1 VNTDYYAVLDL
12 WPSSSIEEIKKKYF
26 KLAKLYH
33 PDVAGDTDENRQKF
47 KKINEAF
54 TTLSDPEK
62 RREYDEILRR
72 STRNSDDSSAMRE
85 ENRRSASLAYQQ
97 ARSAMKEKR
106 FNKASILLKS
116 AVKYDEN
123 NPEYNSWYGYC
134 LAMNNSNL
142 HQARDACKKA
152 VQMEFYNPVYHANLG
167 FVYFK
172 AGLKNLAVKHFS
184 EALKW
189 DRDNPLANRYMN
201 KMENDN
207 YIAEGPID
215 KLVTAVKSI
224 FS

>member
-1 VNTDYYAVLDL
+1 MDTDYYAVLDL

-54 TTLSDPEK
+54 TILSDPEK
-62 RREYDEILRR
+62 RREYDEMLRR
-72 STRNSDDSSAMRE
+72 STRNSSDSSAMKE
-85 ENRRSASLAYQQ
+85 ENKRSASLAYQQ

-134 LAMNNSNL
+134 LAMNNSSL

-189 DRDNPLANRYMN
+189 DRDNPLANKYMN

-207 YIAEGPID
+207 YTPEGPID
-215 KLVTAVKSI
+215 KLFTAVRTI

>member
-1 VNTDYYAVLDL
+1 MDTDYYAVLDL
-12 WPSSSIEEIKKKYF
+12 WPSASIEEIKKKYF

-33 PDVAGDTDENRQKF
+33 PDVAGDTEENRQQF

-54 TTLSDPEK
+54 TILSDPGK

-72 STRNSDDSSAMRE
+72 SKRNSGDSSAMKE
-85 ENRRSASLAYQQ
+85 ENRRSASLAYKQ
-97 ARSAMKEKR
+97 ARAAMKEKR

-134 LAMNNSNL
+134 LAMNHGNL
-142 HQARDACKKA
+142 HIARDACKKA

-167 FVYFK
+167 LVYFK
-172 AGLKNLAVKHFS
+172 AGLKNLAVKHFG

-189 DRDNPLANRYMN
+189 DRDNPLANKYMS
-201 KMENDN
+201 KLEGSD
-207 YIAEGPID
+207 YISEGPID
-215 KLVTAVKSI
+215 KLVSAVRNI